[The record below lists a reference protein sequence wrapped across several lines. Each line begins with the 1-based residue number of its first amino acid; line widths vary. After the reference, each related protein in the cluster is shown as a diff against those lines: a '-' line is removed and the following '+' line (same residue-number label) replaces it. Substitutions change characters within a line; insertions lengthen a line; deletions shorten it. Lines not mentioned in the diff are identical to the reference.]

1 MIKLI
6 LTAVLLVGCNTTQK
20 VDKKTAE
27 EIIGNSRVKPIINA
41 NYKVD
46 MMKQNVLTAGA
57 AGVAAQIASPKSDA
71 PLIEAFYKN
80 VKNPNESLFQ
90 VLKKE
95 NSFIKKLNFVENSSK
110 LEPTHTIEADFGTII
125 ISEQMKFDGLKY
137 VFTLRGVVKLTNIKT
152 KKNEYEGVCKLSFF
166 FDNSEQYSLEQ
177 LLEKDGILIGKTMDK
192 YIGLCNSELEKD
204 GMISD

>member
-125 ISEQMKFDGLKY
+125 ISEQMKW
-137 VFTLRGVVKLTNIKT
+137 I
-152 KKNEYEGVCKLSFF
+152 
-166 FDNSEQYSLEQ
+166 
-177 LLEKDGILIGKTMDK
+177 
-192 YIGLCNSELEKD
+192 
-204 GMISD
+204 